1 MDPED
6 NLSIMD
12 RVKLKRARSTE
23 LRIIQQALEEE
34 DKVAR
39 LKMRL
44 EKRQARTERRRSE
57 LARMQTG
64 NEHLVVMRT
73 ECSEDSE
80 DNKKSVNFNSQLT
93 KIKSLSPVESTAVS
107 TLIDSDQMTESTVFI
122 NESQDVQGIVS
133 DTEQMFSPTQHTS
146 PQLRRRG
153 RRRSRL
159 SPADQ
164 VQVIKSPEPEH
175 LGVAEAARDIS
186 SSLVDSEFRLPNN
199 FTPRRPKKR
208 LDDEDSS
215 LFGPTQLVDL
225 INHESQL
232 PTTPL
237 TSKRR
242 KLEVNVAAES
252 TTLLMGRFNDI
263 SALCFLNESSVRFSF
278 FVDKCL
284 QAEVGPFK
292 LKRIFKDPFLIF
304 TADRISVKEF
314 VSEGTKIIEHSF
326 SVLCDSGIVN
336 DVVISSTEFTVF
348 IKESQDVQGIVST
361 KLSDTEVMVC
371 HHHVSNNSHGTLVTY
386 TNEDVTVQHV
396 ASVPGCVQH
405 IVKVRGCDNL
415 VIFIV
420 SKKLYLWNLKRRKCL
435 KVIKTNVK
443 PCVVGAMFSS
453 RGNILLWQNSN
464 ESSLVFSVLTSS
476 GIRGL
481 KDIPV
486 NEEIEKIQ
494 LLDVKKEKFSF
505 LSGDKLLILT
515 WTESEKPKL
524 DVIEKFDTFP
534 LP

>member
-44 EKRQARTERRRSE
+44 EKRQARTERRRSD
-57 LARMQTG
+57 LARMQTE
-64 NEHLVVMRT
+64 NEQQVDMRT
-73 ECSEDSE
+73 ECSEEVE
-80 DNKKSVNFNSQLT
+80 DDKNSQLT
-93 KIKSLSPVESTAVS
+93 KIKSVSPVDSTAVS
-107 TLIDSDQMTESTVFI
+107 LPMDSE
-122 NESQDVQGIVS
+122 E
-133 DTEQMFSPTQHTS
+133 MFSPTQHSS

-164 VQVIKSPEPEH
+164 VQVINTPEL

-186 SSLVDSEFRLPNN
+186 SSLVDSEFRLPDN

-208 LDDEDSS
+208 LGDEDSS

-225 INHESQL
+225 INQESQL

-242 KLEVNVAAES
+242 KLDVNAAAEA
-252 TTLLMGRFNDI
+252 TTLLMGQFKDI
-263 SALCFLNESSVRFSF
+263 NALCFLNESSVKFKF

-292 LKRIFKDPFLIF
+292 LKRKFKDPFVIF

-326 SVLCDSGIVN
+326 SALCDSGIVN
-336 DVVISSTEFTVF
+336 DVVISTEFTVF

-361 KLSDTEVMVC
+361 KLSDTEVMVF
-371 HHHVSNNSHGTLVTY
+371 HHARNNSHGTLVTY
-386 TNEDVTVQHV
+386 TDEDVTVQHI
-396 ASVPGCVQH
+396 ASVPGCVHQ
-405 IVKVRGCDNL
+405 IVKVHGCDNL
-415 VIFIV
+415 VIFVV
-420 SKKLYLWNLKRRKCL
+420 SKNLYLWNLKRRKCL

-464 ESSLVFSVLTSS
+464 ESSLVLSVLTSCR
-476 GIRGL
+476 IRRL
-481 KDIPV
+481 KDIPF
-486 NEEIEKIQ
+486 EEEFEKIQ
-494 LLDVKKEKFSF
+494 LLDVMKEKFSF
-505 LSGDKLLILT
+505 LSGDKLLVLT
-515 WTESEKPKL
+515 WTESEKPKI

-534 LP
+534 LL